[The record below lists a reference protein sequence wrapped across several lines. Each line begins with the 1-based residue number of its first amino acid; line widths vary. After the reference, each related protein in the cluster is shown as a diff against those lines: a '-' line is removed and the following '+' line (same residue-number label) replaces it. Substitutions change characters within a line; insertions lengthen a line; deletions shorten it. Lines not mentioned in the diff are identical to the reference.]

1 MDERRLQTLLYA
13 AAAVL
18 IAAVGGA
25 FLLRRGS
32 SAPWAYALVAIGVAF
47 FGVSAVPRI
56 RQHGAYNAVGAAFAT
71 VVCLVAYVGSG
82 AVFVGILAV
91 FSGVGTLVEL
101 YNWRAGTTYLRL

>member
-1 MDERRLQTLLYA
+1 MDEHRVQTLLYA

-18 IAAVGGA
+18 IAVVGGG
-25 FLLRRGS
+25 FVLRPGD

-47 FGVSAVPRI
+47 FGVSAVPRV
-56 RQHGAYNAVGAAFAT
+56 RQHGAYNAVGAGFASL
-71 VVCLVAYVGSG
+71 VCLVAYVGSG

-91 FSGVGTLVEL
+91 FSVVGTLIEL

>member
-1 MDERRLQTLLYA
+1 MDEQRVQTMLYA
-13 AAAVL
+13 AAAAL
-18 IAAVGGA
+18 IAVVGVA
-25 FLLRRGS
+25 FVLRRGG
-32 SAPWAYALVAIGVAF
+32 SAPWTYALVALGVAF
-47 FGVSAVPRI
+47 FGLSASPRL
-56 RQHGAYNAVGAAFAT
+56 RAHGAYNAVGAAFAT